1 MDGET
6 ILAEYLQKLEDD
18 GLSKRTIDNNAF
30 ILKPFIAW
38 LDGREV
44 TDQIVLAY
52 LRSLKPRNYSESTLY
67 QYRAVLK
74 KFLSTTDPEQA
85 RNIKLKVKR
94 REPPI
99 ILTPKEIEQLIDACR
114 NPRDKALISFL
125 YESGCRK
132 GELVSIRI
140 ENVVFTDYGATVTI
154 PKGKTGPRTIPVVY
168 SASYLRQWI
177 DGHPTRGNG
186 DPLFCSLQQPFAR
199 LSYSGLSHLMSTL
212 KERTRLKKD
221 LYPHL
226 FRHSRASHLAN
237 QFTEQQLKQFL
248 GWTAGSNM
256 AAVYVHL
263 SQRDIQNAVLHAY
276 GLETNTEDKESFE
289 VCRCPR
295 CKEINPAKAQ
305 FCLKCSMVLDP
316 VIAKQIEEKEKA
328 EKQAEKQALEDRLMR
343 VFRRQLKADILNIEI
358 AMKAGNMTTEDAELQ
373 KEILKIGFK
382 MDIGEITDE
391 EGNEQI
397 EKLLNS

>member
-1 MDGET
+1 MNGET
-6 ILAEYLQKLEDD
+6 NLAEYLQKLDDD

-30 ILKPFIAW
+30 ILNPFIVW
-38 LDGREV
+38 LGGREV
-44 TDQIVLAY
+44 TDKTVLAY
-52 LRSLKPRNYSESTLY
+52 LRSLKPRGYSESTVY

-74 KFLSTTDPEQA
+74 KYLSTFSTEQA
-85 RNIKLKVKR
+85 RAITLKVKR

-99 ILTPKEIEQLIDACR
+99 ILTQGEIEQLIEACR

-132 GELVSIRI
+132 GELVSIRL
-140 ENVVFTDYGATVTI
+140 ENVVFTAYGATVTI

-177 DGHPTRGNG
+177 EGHPTGG
-186 DPLFCSLQQPFAR
+186 KQDPLFCSLQQPFAQF
-199 LSYSGLSHLMSTL
+199 SFSGLKHLMNTL
-212 KERTRLKKD
+212 KQRTGLSKE

-226 FRHSRASHLAN
+226 FRHSRATHLAN

-263 SQRDIQNAVLHAY
+263 SQRDIQNAVLQAY
-276 GLETNTEDKESFE
+276 GLETDTEDKEALE

-295 CKEINPAKAQ
+295 CKEINPMSLKFCGKCGMILDETLAKEQ
-305 FCLKCSMVLDP
+305 
-316 VIAKQIEEKEKA
+316 EE
-328 EKQAEKQALEDRLMR
+328 EKQAEKKALEDRLKR
-343 VFRRQLKADILNIEI
+343 IFERQLKSDFLNIDI
-358 AMKAGNMTTEDAELQ
+358 AMKSGTITEEDGELQ
-373 KEILKIGFK
+373 KEILKIGYK
-382 MDIGEITDE
+382 MDIGELSESD
-391 EGNEQI
+391 GNSQI

>member
-1 MDGET
+1 MDHET
-6 ILAEYLQKLEDD
+6 YLNEYLQKLEDD
-18 GLSKRTIDNNAF
+18 GLSSRTIDNNIF
-30 ILKPFIAW
+30 ILKPFIQW

-44 TDQIVLAY
+44 TDKTVMEY
-52 LRSLKPRNYSESTLY
+52 LRSLKPKNYTDSTLY
-67 QYRAVLK
+67 QYRAILK
-74 KFLSTTDPEQA
+74 KYLSTLSPEQA
-85 RNIKLKVKR
+85 RNIKLRVKR
-94 REPPI
+94 KEPPV
-99 ILTPKEIEQLIDACR
+99 ILTQPEIEQLIEACR

-132 GELVSIRI
+132 GELVSIRL
-140 ENVVFTDYGATVTI
+140 ENVVFTAYGATVTI

-177 DGHPTRGNG
+177 EGHPTKGKQ
-186 DPLFCSLQQPFAR
+186 DPLFCSLQQPFAQF
-199 LSYSGLSHLMSTL
+199 SFSGLKHLMSTL
-212 KERTRLKKD
+212 KERTGLTKK

-263 SQRDIQNAVLHAY
+263 SQRDIQNAVLQAY
-276 GLETNTEDKESFE
+276 GLENSTETKDSFE

-295 CKEINPAKAQ
+295 CKEINPASLK
-305 FCLKCSMVLDP
+305 FCGKCGMILDETL
-316 VIAKQIEEKEKA
+316 AKEQEE
-328 EKQAEKQALEDRLMR
+328 EKQAEKMALENRLKRMSE
-343 VFRRQLKADILNIEI
+343 RRLKSDFLNIDI
-358 AMKAGNMTTEDAELQ
+358 ALRSGTITKEDAELQ

-382 MDIGEITDE
+382 IDTGELSE
-391 EGNEQI
+391 AEGNEQI